1 MNLLGRFDGT
11 GSGRDNHFLSADAH
25 PFADFH
31 HRAFGPEMAAGQF
44 VGLRDTDDLAHPLE
58 QFDIPRIEIR
68 AHAHGAKHRVSF
80 SGRAV
85 HVESHGHQAVNHV
98 LDLVVQSP
106 FLHHNNHVTL
116 LARHSRIPGNSPP
129 TISSPRWITI
139 PAASPFS
146 RARHPDASLRLTPR
160 RAASLSARTLSPT
173 ARAAASADAAFS
185 ISATSADP
193 TTAASASPP
202 STETCPGSEIP
213 KPTASGSDVTRR
225 VRRTRSGKS
234 SGSASL
240 TPVTPVREIRYRN
253 PVETPAI
260 FARRSSGEVGAA
272 RKIVSSPCAAMVLRC
287 SPDSSGVRSVINTP
301 SAPAAAAVAENR
313 SSPI

>member
-11 GSGRDNHFLSADAH
+11 GPGSDTHFLSADAH

-31 HRAFGPEMAAGQF
+31 HRPFGPEMAAGQL

-116 LARHSRIPGNSPP
+116 LSPSQQNPREFPAHNFQSEMDHDPCSFSVFSGAPSGCIAVRSTERASSKMRSNSRRMAVSGSGPEFARS
-129 TISSPRWITI
+129 
-139 PAASPFS
+139 
-146 RARHPDASLRLTPR
+146 
-160 RAASLSARTLSPT
+160 
-173 ARAAASADAAFS
+173 AFS
-185 ISATSADP
+185 STSR
-193 TTAASASPP
+193 S
-202 STETCPGSEIP
+202 
-213 KPTASGSDVTRR
+213 
-225 VRRTRSGKS
+225 RSGGY
-234 SGSASL
+234 SGRFAS
-240 TPVTPVREIRYRN
+240 R
-253 PVETPAI
+253 
-260 FARRSSGEVGAA
+260 FSF
-272 RKIVSSPCAAMVLRC
+272 
-287 SPDSSGVRSVINTP
+287 
-301 SAPAAAAVAENR
+301 
-313 SSPI
+313 PISIA